1 MYMSVSVSVSVSV
14 AVAVAVSV
22 SVSVSVSLSH
32 DMHTSTCTST
42 HAYSYIVRPPM
53 AVGARETG
61 WSLAGSVCAGAPAT
75 TLGTA
80 RRCLRV
86 LPPGGVRPACWRRLP
101 ATRPA
106 AAAACARRVCPAAAC
121 GAPAPRRPRPSDP
134 ASRVL
139 CSASAPEPRRLTP
152 TCLAANWPL
161 LERCPRRWK
170 AQRPHAKRHGQAQ
183 HSPCRR
189 PLPRAAASRL
199 RPAASSRS
207 AAARIAT
214 RG

>member
-1 MYMSVSVSVSVSV
+1 MTLYLCLCSIAVTVTALLPTRLCRIAVFLVKPTFSQILEVIIIIIAPSMSHRGIFDKTHL
-14 AVAVAVSV
+14 
-22 SVSVSVSLSH
+22 SLDDDSE
-32 DMHTSTCTST
+32 
-42 HAYSYIVRPPM
+42 AYC
-53 AVGARETG
+53 
-61 WSLAGSVCAGAPAT
+61 W
-75 TLGTA
+75 
-80 RRCLRV
+80 RRSGFFWRM